1 MLNKIIEILIS
12 MFLLIPVFSVLNIT
26 RFHSIKKI
34 TQYFVFATYLAAVYL
49 FVGLPTLQFMRFDL
63 SLTLMP
69 FLPMI
74 ADFKNTILN
83 IILFIPLGIML
94 PFLWKKYNTLSETL
108 IFGFSMSLAI
118 ELLQILTYRA
128 TDINDFIAN
137 TVGAV
142 LGYFVFRTTSCIFP
156 SVTKFAGRKN
166 DFAVIMV
173 SVFAVMFLAQ
183 PYLATLYYK
192 ITR

>member
-1 MLNKIIEILIS
+1 MLNKIIELLIS
-12 MFLLIPVFSVLNIT
+12 MFLLIPVFSVLNKT
-26 RFHSIKKI
+26 RFHSTKKTMLYYI
-34 TQYFVFATYLAAVYL
+34 FATYLAAVYL
-49 FVGLPTLQFMRFDL
+49 FVGMPTLQFMRFEL
-63 SLTLMP
+63 SLTLTP

-128 TDINDFIAN
+128 TDINDLITN
-137 TVGAV
+137 TFGAV

-166 DFAVIMV
+166 DLVVVMV
-173 SVFAVMFLAQ
+173 SVFAVMFLVQ

>member
-12 MFLLIPVFSVLNIT
+12 VLLLIPVFSVLNIT
-26 RFHSIKKI
+26 RFHSTKKTI
-34 TQYFVFATYLAAVYL
+34 LYFVFATYLAAVYL
-49 FVGLPTLQFMRFDL
+49 FVGMPTLQFMRFEL
-63 SLTLMP
+63 SLTLTP

-94 PFLWKKYNTLSETL
+94 PLLWKKYNTLRETL

-128 TDINDFIAN
+128 TDINDLIAN
-137 TVGAV
+137 TIGAV
-142 LGYFVFRTTSCIFP
+142 LGHFVFRAISCMFP
-156 SVTKFAGRKN
+156 SITKFATRKN
-166 DFAVIMV
+166 DMAVVMV
-173 SVFAVMFLAQ
+173 PVFAVMFFVQ